1 METPVT
7 NWIVEAFERRRDK
20 AEDSGRLAGIERED
34 EIQRRKREFE
44 QHLVERFAEQLCGFE
59 ELEAAEQAT
68 RIETI
73 RNTVEL
79 GNQAAGEYSDSSSRI
94 QKQQARRKRQ
104 EAKNAFESLV
114 DMAVDAKARLLG
126 LAPRPKGYARAT
138 KQGKDLSRFAL
149 MLAAIVGF
157 IEAIGGTLFF
167 EKRVPLLLTWLPS
180 WAATLA
186 GFVCSVVFTVLVMT
200 VTWQAA
206 VQTGETV
213 RERRGG
219 RKVSYGL
226 PVALTLLAA
235 VLQAVFLGMRMA
247 EESGSEA
254 LAGVL
259 MLLAVMSFI
268 GAAGVF
274 VLEMI
279 SSSRGVI
286 VDDDVAELG
295 AQTVDTDSALIERFR
310 SVEMTYEYT
319 SKNDW
324 NTLECL
330 GLEQV
335 KTVLK
340 ALIPATKAAG
350 TLSAERLINAE
361 VAKLDR
367 EIADLRNQDVAYDQV
382 DLAKK
387 ARARFGAQEPIVTV
401 DGDDFDDFERYLQAQ

>member
-1 METPVT
+1 MDTPVT
-7 NWIVEAFERRRDK
+7 NWIVEAFERRRDR
-20 AEDSGRLAGIERED
+20 AEDSGRLEGIERED
-34 EIQRRKREFE
+34 EIQRRKTEFE
-44 QHLVERFAEQLCGFE
+44 KHLVERFSDQLAGFE
-59 ELEAAEQAT
+59 ELGADEQAT

-73 RNTVEL
+73 RNTIEL
-79 GNQAAGEYSDSSSRI
+79 GDQAAGEYSDSSSRI
-94 QKQQARRKRQ
+94 QKQQAQKKRQ
-104 EAKNAFESLV
+104 EAKNAFESLY

-138 KQGKDLSRFAL
+138 KQGKDLGRFAL
-149 MLAAIVGF
+149 LLAAIVGF

-167 EKRVPLLLTWLPS
+167 EERVPLLLTWLPS
-180 WAATLA
+180 SAVTLA
-186 GFVCSVVFTVLVMT
+186 GFVCSAVFTILVMT

-226 PVALTLLAA
+226 PIALTLLAA
-235 VLQAVFLGMRMA
+235 VLQTVFLGMRMA

-254 LAGVL
+254 RGDVL
-259 MLLAVMSFI
+259 MLLAIMSFI
-268 GAAGVF
+268 GAVGVF

-286 VDDDVAELG
+286 VDDDVADLG
-295 AQTVDTDSALIERFR
+295 AQTVDTDSAIIERFR
-310 SVEMTYEYT
+310 SVEMTYQYT
-319 SKNDW
+319 SKIDW

-340 ALIPATKAAG
+340 ALIPATKATG
-350 TLSAERLINAE
+350 TLSAERLIIAE

-367 EIADLRNQDVAYDQV
+367 EIAALQNQDVAYDQV
-382 DLAKK
+382 DLAKA
-387 ARARFGAQEPIVTV
+387 ARARYGPKEPIVGV
-401 DGDDFDDFERYLQAQ
+401 DGDFDDLERYLQAR